1 MPVKNREE
9 IFVRLL
15 SHVRQGTER
24 TATILQELAE
34 VAQNQE
40 IREALQA
47 RAFISQKTLATI
59 DEAFK
64 QISQKPVKLSGR
76 LHDVFVEDFRR
87 ELSEIQSPEAK
98 LLFILAKAHQLVQLR
113 VAEYVTM
120 IAAADASGYYGV
132 GILLE
137 SCLADL
143 LAFTERA
150 RRLICHVVEARVA
163 AATAGS

>member
-34 VAQNQE
+34 AAQNQE

-76 LHDVFVEDFRR
+76 LHDIFVEDFRR

-98 LLFILAKAHQLVQLR
+98 LLFILAKAHQLVELR

-132 GILLE
+132 GVLLE

-150 RRLICHVVEARVA
+150 RRLIRHVVEARVA

>member
-24 TATILQELAE
+24 TATILQELAGA
-34 VAQNQE
+34 AQNQE
-40 IREALQA
+40 VKEALQA
-47 RAFISQKTLATI
+47 RAFLSQKTLATI
-59 DEAFK
+59 DEAFR
-64 QISQKPVKLSGR
+64 QIGQKPVNLTGR
-76 LHDVFVEDFRR
+76 LHDIFVEDFRR
-87 ELSEIQSPEAK
+87 ELSEIQAPEAK
-98 LLFILAKAHQLVQLR
+98 LFFILAKAHQLIELR
-113 VAEYVTM
+113 VAEYIAM
-120 IAAADASGYYGV
+120 IAAADSSGYYGV

-150 RRLICHVVEARVA
+150 KHLIRHIAEVRVA
-163 AATAGS
+163 GATA

>member
-24 TATILQELAE
+24 TATILQELAGA
-34 VAQNQE
+34 AQNQE
-40 IREALQA
+40 VKEALQA
-47 RAFISQKTLATI
+47 RAFLSQKTLATI
-59 DEAFK
+59 DEAFR
-64 QISQKPVKLSGR
+64 QIGQKPVNLTGR
-76 LHDVFVEDFRR
+76 LHDIFVEDFRR
-87 ELSEIQSPEAK
+87 ELSEIQAPEAK
-98 LLFILAKAHQLVQLR
+98 LLFILAQAHQLIELR
-113 VAEYVTM
+113 VAEYIAM
-120 IAAADASGYYGV
+120 IAAAEASGYYGV

-150 RRLICHVVEARVA
+150 KHLIRHIVEVRVA
-163 AATAGS
+163 GATA